1 MQEVTISH
9 YLMRLDGTSHRG
21 GKVQM
26 KDAEGIV
33 VLETCAG
40 ISDLVALLFE
50 HLREFQSVSADASYR
65 RALGLASASA
75 YLTAHKLGKIC
86 FRPLGTPNS
95 LIQLGHDTVLVV
107 LMQE

>member
-1 MQEVTISH
+1 MTISH
-9 YLMRLDGTSHRG
+9 YLVRLDGTSHRG
-21 GKVQM
+21 GKVQL

-50 HLREFQSVSADASYR
+50 HLHELQSVSADAADA
-65 RALGLASASA
+65 RALGLASACA
-75 YLTAHKLGKIC
+75 YLTAHRLGKIC
-86 FRPLGTPNS
+86 FRPSGTPNS